1 MNAYKQRH
9 PIHDLLLMI
18 ALLLAI
24 FGRPDISRAQS
35 DDFNDG
41 NDTGWVRYDPLGTV
55 GLGAQATNSFPNGG
69 YRIQAFRNPAIPSQ
83 AGPARAGAYRT
94 NVYSDFYMVA
104 DIVNWDE
111 SLDQAIGFLA
121 RISNPG
127 LGMTVGYALT
137 YQVPDHDID
146 ITRFTGEGNFF
157 SVSLSGGPNN
167 DEITMV
173 PGRSYR
179 YVWIGKGNQFT
190 VRIYELPN
198 LTTPI
203 VDVTGAEDTY
213 TSGFCGFL
221 VFDNSGTANAG
232 LADATFDNYFVQ
244 DVEPPKLF
252 IAPGPFE
259 GDIIVGWPVD
269 TPDTFILQST
279 TSLSPSTTWTDITSG
294 IRLSGDGTRKEY
306 DDNFMSSGPI
316 KFYRLRRP

>member
-1 MNAYKQRH
+1 MNAYIEHH
-9 PIHDLLLMI
+9 PIRDLLAI
-18 ALLLAI
+18 ALLLAS
-24 FGRPDISRAQS
+24 FSVPDIASAQS

-41 NDTGWVRYDPLGTV
+41 NDNGWVRYDPLASL
-55 GLGAQATNSFPNGG
+55 GLGDQATWTFTNGA
-69 YRIQAFRNPAIPSQ
+69 YRIRATRNPAIPAQ
-83 AGPARAGAYRT
+83 AGPARAGSYRT

-157 SVSLSGGPNN
+157 SVPLSGGPSG
-167 DEITMV
+167 DDITMV

-179 YVWIGKGNQFT
+179 YVWIGKGPQFT
-190 VRIYELPN
+190 VRIYEHPN

-203 VDVTGAEDTY
+203 LDVTGSEGTY

-232 LADATFDNYFVQ
+232 IADATFDNYFAQ
-244 DVEPPKLF
+244 DVEPPRLD

-259 GDIIVGWPVD
+259 GDIIVGWLADVPTNFV
-269 TPDTFILQST
+269 LQST
-279 TSLSPSTTWTDITSG
+279 TSLSPGSVWTDIPYEK
-294 IRLSGDGTRKEY
+294 IRFSMDETRREY
-306 DDNFMSSGPI
+306 DDNISTGPT
-316 KFYRLRRP
+316 KYYRLRRP